1 MPAKIRKG
9 DKVFV
14 KTGKDIGKEGR
25 VIAVFPKS
33 GRVIVEHVNQVKRH
47 EKVRP
52 AQGRGGQTGG
62 ITTKEM
68 PVDLSN
74 VTLICP
80 NDGPTRVGFRRD
92 EAEGR
97 MIRVCRSCGTEL

>member
-1 MPAKIRKG
+1 MPAKIKKG
-9 DKVFV
+9 DRVHILA
-14 KTGKDIGKEGR
+14 GKDIGKQGR
-25 VIAVFPKS
+25 VIAVFPERN
-33 GRVIVEHVNQVKRH
+33 RVLVEHVNQMKRH

-62 ITTKEM
+62 IITKEL

-80 NDGPTRVGFRRD
+80 TDGPTRVGFRMD
-92 EAEGR
+92 ESQGTL
-97 MIRVCRSCGTEL
+97 IRICRTCETEL